1 MLISAAK
8 ITTTIN
14 YNSENVMNKII
25 GLAILVAGAILLY
38 FGYTEYNSTA
48 SEVTEMVTG
57 NPTDNAIWF
66 LVGGA
71 VAAIVGLGII
81 LKK

>member
-1 MLISAAK
+1 
-8 ITTTIN
+8 
-14 YNSENVMNKII
+14 MNKII
-25 GLAILVAGAILLY
+25 GLALLIAGAILLY

-48 SEVTEMVTG
+48 SQVTELVTG

-71 VAAIVGLGII
+71 VASIVGLGVI